1 MSGRRSGLGRGLE
14 SLIPGIGAEADR
26 GAATTVD
33 VDALEPNPLQPR
45 VRWDEEQLESLAGS
59 IAEHGIIQPIVVS
72 RPGTA
77 KPYQIIAGERRWR
90 AAQRAGLAS
99 VPILVREATPA
110 QILELALVENI
121 QRSDLNPIEEALA
134 YRQLTVEFGLKQSEV
149 AARVGRSRP
158 SIANTLRLLSASEP
172 IREAVVN
179 EEITAGHA
187 KALLAIADAG
197 IQDELLNQ
205 VIRNALSVRETERL
219 VQRVLDSPVRPATSR
234 TRHPDPTIERIARD
248 LQQALG
254 TKVDIKRSGQKG
266 RIVIDFFS
274 DDELNAILGRIV
286 GVEDDF

>member
-14 SLIPGIGAEADR
+14 SLIPGIGSEADR
-26 GAATTVD
+26 GAAITVD

-59 IAEHGIIQPIVVS
+59 IAEYGIIQPIVVS
-72 RPGTA
+72 RPGTT

-90 AAQRAGLAS
+90 AAQRAGLAA

-205 VIRNALSVRETERL
+205 VIRNDLSVRETERL